1 MKVKK
6 KNKEIESDEN
16 NDKKGK
22 EENEENEK
30 DKDKKMKE
38 KAKSLVDEKNM
49 EKLLKGVCKFG
60 VEYGIKEG
68 TKSVI
73 VPKLINVISDWFK
86 SILKNKL
93 LPKFM
98 ARFDEFF
105 LVFGERVIELQI
117 KYNIKDYMDKILY
130 SLEISFHCI
139 TTIKT
144 FIIPPLKETI
154 NKLKKD
160 GKKVDTHIIIS
171 EFSDKLIKLGEEK
184 ALNPIK
190 EFINKIFG
198 SKNTMQKYQFFEK
211 IIEEGY
217 KKVRKV
223 AIDKYNNIKSNV
235 NEKYEEYK
243 KMYQDKKDKIINLP
257 DNLLKQY
264 NEKKKEYVKIYEEKK
279 KNIIETTDKIIND
292 LKKKNLVSEFEK
304 IMRKIRDL
312 IIQKLKAI
320 ENKAKDCIAKIS
332 SIIPNFFGNLLNLIN
347 NVLKLDFG
355 PFDENKINISE
366 LLLNFL
372 IEIETGN
379 IKLKKKNENNEETY
393 EDGKK
398 LLIDYINCKLNIDKK
413 CIKEIIEYLLK
424 NGLKSILI
432 RQINIVMKYG
442 QKQFEEIKK
451 YYEPILNFVKE
462 KLLALK
468 EDISKTM
475 QEYKDKINDKIDSV
489 FDYIIKFLINRFKNV
504 KVLDYY
510 LKKITF
516 IENFQNELLD
526 CVQTLKN
533 DAISNLSTKF
543 EEEIKNLNDKIDKKL
558 KELKV
563 KTKKK
568 IRKIVN
574 KTENKVFRYVNNTIK
589 KIKEEEK
596 KEKEKDD
603 EENDEQKNDEDKKE
617 VEEEEEEEEEENKEE
632 KEEQEKMEEVKKENN
647 KLIKDDEKG
656 KNKKKKKKKKICE
669 FEIFDKSMNMIG
681 KKLDKKICD
690 KSSEIEGKVINYV
703 KNSKAREYLQK
714 KFTEEIDKKKFD
726 NIFNTKEEK
735 KKIAKEYLQSNNIK
749 EKCQKVDKYVNKFVY
764 SKHTERAI
772 NFFDKFDVVVANNVL
787 NGTKDFSKL
796 LDSKNKEEFRE
807 NAKIL
812 IEQKLYSLYEN
823 QIEPSLKELVIN
835 LCGALI
841 DLIDKKINRKKN
853 NEDKNN

>member
-1 MKVKK
+1 
-6 KNKEIESDEN
+6 
-16 NDKKGK
+16 
-22 EENEENEK
+22 
-30 DKDKKMKE
+30 
-38 KAKSLVDEKNM
+38 
-49 EKLLKGVCKFG
+49 
-60 VEYGIKEG
+60 
-68 TKSVI
+68 
-73 VPKLINVISDWFK
+73 
-86 SILKNKL
+86 
-93 LPKFM
+93 
-98 ARFDEFF
+98 
-105 LVFGERVIELQI
+105 
-117 KYNIKDYMDKILY
+117 
-130 SLEISFHCI
+130 
-139 TTIKT
+139 
-144 FIIPPLKETI
+144 
-154 NKLKKD
+154 
-160 GKKVDTHIIIS
+160 
-171 EFSDKLIKLGEEK
+171 
-184 ALNPIK
+184 
-190 EFINKIFG
+190 
-198 SKNTMQKYQFFEK
+198 MQKYQFFEK

-475 QEYKDKINDKIDSV
+475 QEYKDKIN
-489 FDYIIKFLINRFKNV
+489 
-504 KVLDYY
+504 
-510 LKKITF
+510 
-516 IENFQNELLD
+516 
-526 CVQTLKN
+526 
-533 DAISNLSTKF
+533 
-543 EEEIKNLNDKIDKKL
+543 
-558 KELKV
+558 
-563 KTKKK
+563 
-568 IRKIVN
+568 
-574 KTENKVFRYVNNTIK
+574 
-589 KIKEEEK
+589 
-596 KEKEKDD
+596 
-603 EENDEQKNDEDKKE
+603 
-617 VEEEEEEEEEENKEE
+617 
-632 KEEQEKMEEVKKENN
+632 
-647 KLIKDDEKG
+647 
-656 KNKKKKKKKKICE
+656 
-669 FEIFDKSMNMIG
+669 
-681 KKLDKKICD
+681 
-690 KSSEIEGKVINYV
+690 
-703 KNSKAREYLQK
+703 
-714 KFTEEIDKKKFD
+714 
-726 NIFNTKEEK
+726 
-735 KKIAKEYLQSNNIK
+735 
-749 EKCQKVDKYVNKFVY
+749 
-764 SKHTERAI
+764 
-772 NFFDKFDVVVANNVL
+772 
-787 NGTKDFSKL
+787 
-796 LDSKNKEEFRE
+796 
-807 NAKIL
+807 
-812 IEQKLYSLYEN
+812 
-823 QIEPSLKELVIN
+823 
-835 LCGALI
+835 
-841 DLIDKKINRKKN
+841 
-853 NEDKNN
+853 